1 MPSPLFDAKRA
12 NYPRATCVVC
22 LRGMRYA
29 NPQICDSCYSEMS
42 KAGQLRQEKETVCQT
57 NSKS

>member
-12 NYPRATCVVC
+12 NYPRATCVTC
-22 LRGMRYA
+22 FRPMRYA
-29 NPQICDSCYSEMS
+29 NPQICDGCYGEMS
-42 KAGQLRQEKETVCQT
+42 KAGQLRKDEPCQT